1 MSQIEV
7 NESRA
12 INNGQIERHGVEPHD
27 QPRLASSAYP
37 KLRRIARSRL
47 RFGRD
52 ALLDTGALV
61 HESYIRFA
69 ESGDNGVAD
78 WPSLLRYAPRIMHN
92 LVVESIRRRNAQVHG
107 GGAVHVELDTG
118 IAAVKHAGSEG
129 IAAVG
134 RALEELE
141 RVDARLARVVEM
153 RFFDGMTESEIALAL
168 GVTERTVRRD
178 WQKARLLLA
187 HALHC

>member
-1 MSQIEV
+1 MT
-7 NESRA
+7 NRA
-12 INNGQIERHGVEPHD
+12 PHL
-27 QPRLASSAYP
+27 PLIPSSAELP
-37 KLRRIARSRL
+37 
-47 RFGRD
+47 GR
-52 ALLDTGALV
+52 A
-61 HESYIRFA
+61 FA
-69 ESGDNGVAD
+69 SVATLCSIPVRWFTSPIFDSPNPAIMASAD

-92 LVVESIRRRNAQVHG
+92 IVVESIRRRNAQVHG

-118 IAAVKHAGSEG
+118 VASVKHAGSEG
-129 IAAVG
+129 ITAVG

-141 RVDARLARVVEM
+141 SVDARLARVVEM
-153 RFFDGMTESEIALAL
+153 RFFDGMTEPEIARAL

>member
-1 MSQIEV
+1 M
-7 NESRA
+7 
-12 INNGQIERHGVEPHD
+12 PHD
-27 QPRLASSAYP
+27 QPRSASAAYP

-52 ALLDTGALV
+52 TLLDTSALV

-69 ESGDNGVAD
+69 ESGDDSVAD

-92 LVVESIRRRNAQVHG
+92 IVVESIRRRNAQVHG
-107 GGAVHVELDTG
+107 GGAIHVELDT
-118 IAAVKHAGSEG
+118 AAAPVKHAGSDG
-129 IAAVG
+129 ITAVG

-153 RFFDGMTESEIALAL
+153 RFFDGMTEPEVVLAL

-178 WQKARLLLA
+178 WQKAKLVLA